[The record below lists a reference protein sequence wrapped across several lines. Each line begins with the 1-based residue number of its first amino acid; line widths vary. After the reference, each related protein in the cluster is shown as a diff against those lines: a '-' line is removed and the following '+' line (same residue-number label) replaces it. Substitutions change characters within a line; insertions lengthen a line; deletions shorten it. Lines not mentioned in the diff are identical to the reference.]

1 MAKFLNS
8 DIAELAH
15 QLTLAPRRLRMAQLQ
30 GIDTV
35 LGMIEPERVYPFEFV
50 CYHITKYHKR
60 GNDPGYSIPGK
71 ALIAD
76 LVTLA
81 EFISRRAN
89 LSVSELNEPY
99 KTHKELA
106 EFWSVSTKTIRRWR
120 DRGLMGLRVVF
131 EDGVNRLAFCQRTI
145 DRFGSQQKDVVA
157 KAASF
162 KQLTATERDR
172 IIDRARQ
179 IVARQPVKL
188 HAAAKLIADEMS
200 RAVETVR
207 YTLRRHD
214 QTEGAVPLFSTNG
227 TGVRCERQLAIWRRH
242 EQGEAVEAIA
252 LAFDCPPAEIEC
264 TLRQVQAR
272 KLREMPWDYVGNE
285 LFDAPGADALILD
298 APEPTAAASPAARIP
313 KDLPP
318 YLRSLYLTPL
328 LSAEQEQDLFRRYNY
343 LKFKAAKAVRA
354 LNVEDPA
361 AEHLS
366 RITAWVTQIDSVK
379 QRIIRA
385 NLRLVVSIAK
395 KHVGWSPDF
404 YEVVS
409 DGNMSLMRAVE
420 KFDYA
425 RGNKF
430 STYASWAIMKNF
442 ARSVPEEHY
451 YGRRYLT
458 GQEELLDATADHRG
472 AAVAE
477 SDRGRVRELIA
488 AAMKALTPREQDILS
503 GHYGLAHGDGG
514 ALTLE
519 QLGRRFGVTK
529 ERIRQIEH
537 RAIARLR
544 DLLAPSLADALAD

>member
-8 DIAELAH
+8 DVGQLAH
-15 QLTLAPRRLRMAQLQ
+15 QLTLAPRRLRMAQLC
-30 GIDTV
+30 GIDTL
-35 LGMIEPERVYPFEFV
+35 LGMIEQDKVYPFEFV
-50 CYHITKYHKR
+50 CYHITKFQKR
-60 GNDPGYSIPGK
+60 GSDPGYSIPGK
-71 ALIAD
+71 ALMAD

-99 KTHKELA
+99 KSHKELA

-145 DRFGSQQKDVVA
+145 DRFALQQKDVVA

-162 KQLTATERDR
+162 KQLSVPERDR

-179 IVARQPVKL
+179 IVARQPIKL
-188 HAAAKLIADEMS
+188 HAAAKLIADEMG

-214 QTEGAVPLFSTNG
+214 ETAGAGSLFSTNG
-227 TGVRCERQLAIWRRH
+227 AGVRCERQLAIWQRH
-242 EQGEAVEAIA
+242 EQGEAVESIA
-252 LAFDCPPAEIEC
+252 RFYDCLPPEIEL

-272 KLREMPWDYVGNE
+272 KLREMSWDYVGNE

-298 APEPTAAASPAARIP
+298 PSEPPAAAGTVARVP

-318 YLRSLYLTPL
+318 YLRSLYSTPL

-343 LKFKAAKAVRA
+343 LKFKAAKSVRA

-361 AEHLS
+361 ADHLS
-366 RITAWVTQIDSVK
+366 RIASLVKQIESIK

-404 YEVVS
+404 YEVIS
-409 DGNMSLMRAVE
+409 DGNLSLMRAVE

-451 YGRRYLT
+451 YGRRYIT
-458 GQEELLDATADHRG
+458 GQDELLDATADHRI
-472 AAVAE
+472 AAVSE

-488 AAMKALTPREQDILS
+488 AAMKALTQREQEILS
-503 GHYGLAHGDGG
+503 GHYGLARAGG

-519 QLGRRFGVTK
+519 QLGRQFGVTK

-544 DLLAPSLADALAD
+544 GLLAPSLADALSD